1 MIILNNISLSELKKM
16 MPNFFGDLVKA
27 VVDIDRQLVALDAQ
41 LHVDLEE
48 LLLEEGSKQKDLWG
62 INLYPDLFGTD
73 NFIEFDSMINIRPS
87 HNNNSRNVEDE
98 ETRKQI
104 ITIISKSVQQ

>member
-1 MIILNNISLSELKKM
+1 